1 MWILSNIFAIFVTE
15 SKRLFNFYYCRLTE
29 TMPCA
34 DGRVMTIAIGVASKL
49 HFTGEKMAFF
59 MITWKA
65 G

>member
-1 MWILSNIFAIFVTE
+1 MWILSNIFAIFV
-15 SKRLFNFYYCRLTE
+15 TE